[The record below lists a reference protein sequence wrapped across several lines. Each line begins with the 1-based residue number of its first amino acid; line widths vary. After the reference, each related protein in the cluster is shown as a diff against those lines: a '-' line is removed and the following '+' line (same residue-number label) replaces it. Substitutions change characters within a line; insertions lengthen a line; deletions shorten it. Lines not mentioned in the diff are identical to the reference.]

1 MTCETD
7 KEHSIPF
14 SGNGKQ
20 EPPVS
25 PENIRSAM
33 CQVGCNDFSRIT
45 LSHAQVEG
53 SPKRQTHAPCEDVV
67 FKGITEEFVLYGL
80 ADGQSGTQ
88 YGAAGSQACLEAI
101 FGLISSVG
109 IENLINSPFPDELPC
124 LFVQAIRK
132 VLLPM
137 TNSRNTDL
145 KEFASTLLI
154 ITVSL
159 KSGRYILLHL
169 GDGCAIS
176 IPNIGDPAFIS
187 KPDTGLT
194 SRHTWLTTSDNAIPH
209 FHVTFGSIENKK
221 RILLV
226 SDGAVCFCR
235 GQHIPWRAKDLL
247 TDGSQLQL
255 HEYLMQSE
263 PLDDATCI
271 VLDFHSTV
279 HHSLC

>member
-7 KEHSIPF
+7 REHSIPF
-14 SGNGKQ
+14 SGNGKR
-20 EPPVS
+20 EPLID
-25 PENIRSAM
+25 PENIWSAM
-33 CQVGCNDFSRIT
+33 CQVTGNDFSRIT
-45 LSHAQVEG
+45 ISHAQVEG
-53 SPKRQTHAPCEDVV
+53 NTKRQTHVPCEDVV
-67 FKGITEEFVLYGL
+67 FKGITKEFLLYGL

-88 YGAAGSQACLEAI
+88 YGAAGGQACLEAI

-109 IENLINSPFPDELPC
+109 IETLIHSPFPDELPC
-124 LFVQAIRK
+124 LFVQTIRK

-137 TNSRNTDL
+137 ANSKNTDL

-154 ITVSL
+154 IAVSL
-159 KSGRYILLHL
+159 KSGQYILLHL
-169 GDGCAIS
+169 GDGYAIS
-176 IPNIGDPAFIS
+176 IPNTGDPALIS

-209 FHVTFGSIENKK
+209 FYVTFGSIENKK

-263 PLDDATCI
+263 PLDDATYI